1 MPKVDLKKKLK
12 HLYQPSARAVSVVDV
27 PAMDF
32 LMIDGQGDPD
42 ASQEYQEA
50 VEALYAVAFQLN
62 SAIKGRDPEIDSL
75 VPPLEGLWWAED
87 VEAFTTG
94 DKDGWFWT
102 AMIVLPDDVSE
113 ELIQECIDG
122 VKQKKAL
129 PALDRIRFERYHEGL
144 SVQILY
150 GGPYADV
157 APAVE
162 KLHAF
167 AMDNGYRLRG
177 KYHEIYLSDPSR
189 TAPEK
194 LKTILR
200 QPVE

>member
-1 MPKVDLKKKLK
+1 MEFLK
-12 HLYQPSARAVSVVDV
+12 
-27 PAMDF
+27 
-32 LMIDGQGDPD
+32 IDGQGDPN

-50 VEALYAVAFQLN
+50 VEALYAVAFQLK

-94 DKDGWFWT
+94 DKDAWFWT

-122 VKQKKAL
+122 VKQKKDL
-129 PALDRIRFERYHEGL
+129 PGLVRMRVGRYHEAL
-144 SVQILY
+144 SVQIMHI
-150 GGPYADV
+150 GPYADV
-157 APAVE
+157 GSTVE

-167 AMDNGYRLRG
+167 AVDKGYRLRG
-177 KYHEIYLSDPSR
+177 KYHEIYLSDPNR
-189 TAPEK
+189 TAPDK
-194 LKTILR
+194 LKTIIR